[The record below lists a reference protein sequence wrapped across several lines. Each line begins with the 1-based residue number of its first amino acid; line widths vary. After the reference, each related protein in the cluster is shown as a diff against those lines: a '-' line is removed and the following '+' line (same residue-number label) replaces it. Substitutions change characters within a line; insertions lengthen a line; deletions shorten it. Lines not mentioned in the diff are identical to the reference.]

1 MVMRHDHAERA
12 LQVLEDLVRL
22 SGKSLREVERECGLS
37 HSYLAQLFG
46 RRSGIKL
53 PVLLKVL
60 EVVEV
65 HPLTFFKIV
74 FRHDPPPEPEVE
86 RRLEERLE
94 DASTLRQERGRASRP
109 APAGG
114 ELTPDMALL
123 AERVADLLEE
133 RLRASAAAAPKRT
146 KKTAPKPRR

>member
-1 MVMRHDHAERA
+1 MRRDHAERA

-74 FRHDPPPEPEVE
+74 FRHDPPPEPAAEQS
-86 RRLEERLE
+86 LEERLD
-94 DASTLRQERGRASRP
+94 DAEAMRAGRGRAAKQPS
-109 APAGG
+109 GG
-114 ELTPDMALL
+114 SELTPEMALL
-123 AERVADLLEE
+123 AERVAEILEE
-133 RLRASAAAAPKRT
+133 RLKASAASPTRARST
-146 KKTAPKPRR
+146 RKPSR